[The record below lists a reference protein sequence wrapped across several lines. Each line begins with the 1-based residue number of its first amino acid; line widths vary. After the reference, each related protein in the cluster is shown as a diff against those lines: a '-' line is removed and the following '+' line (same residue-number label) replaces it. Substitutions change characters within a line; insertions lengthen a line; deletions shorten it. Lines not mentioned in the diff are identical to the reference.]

1 METKN
6 RIIMRREK
14 RKRAARLKFLGILG
28 ILVLFILSIWVRSF
42 IIHGDSGETYPPVSD
57 PMARIDSIDQLNEKT
72 REALLLFLEIAE
84 DEGLPV
90 LVTET
95 YRTQER
101 QEYLYSLGRTAEGS
115 IVTWTT
121 ESEHTKRR
129 AFDIAKNVRGE
140 EYSDPEFFRKA
151 AEIGARIGLEAGY
164 YWDQGRQDRPH
175 FQMNWYDRI
184 LYPEGYEKQEP

>member
-1 METKN
+1 METNK
-6 RIIMRREK
+6 RIMVRREK
-14 RKRAARLKFLGILG
+14 KRRAARLKFFGILG
-28 ILVLFILSIWVRSF
+28 ILILFILSIWVRSF
-42 IIHGDSGETYPPVSD
+42 IMRGDLSEEFPMVSD

-101 QEYLYSLGRTAEGS
+101 QEFLYSLGRTAEGN

-121 ESEHTKRR
+121 ESEHTKRS
-129 AFDIAKNVRGE
+129 AFDIAKNV
-140 EYSDPEFFRKA
+140 
-151 AEIGARIGLEAGY
+151 
-164 YWDQGRQDRPH
+164 
-175 FQMNWYDRI
+175 
-184 LYPEGYEKQEP
+184 EGTALGMF